1 MPTKRALIVD
11 DSTTAQYRLKKMLR
25 VYDLQID
32 AVDSGEAA
40 LLHLASNVPDVI
52 FMDHLMPGMDGFR
65 ALQIIKSHPETAMI
79 PVIMYTSKSGDVY
92 TGQARALGALDVIS
106 KDTINSA
113 DLSKVMNGIHIFHR
127 DDQAAAQDAADG
139 ESDGRNFGGSDGTPT
154 PTSTAQERAP
164 LDFSDL
170 PKAEPVAARVESSSA
185 DNSRRIELR
194 ISQLEHAID
203 DSRRVITARL
213 VREIQKL
220 RYNITRELT
229 EHLGAANLQK
239 STPDTPVNHLPLSP
253 NPESNQVDNR
263 QGGGLLA
270 FATLA
275 LVVVV
280 GGLMWNHFT
289 KLNERLTALSEQQA
303 EQRSHLNSISNSILE
318 MQAALE
324 SHGSTQAQQG
334 IANSNKVVKASTLN
348 DLVSSFN
355 QRGEMP
361 FSPDVM
367 EPKTVERLTGF
378 VERIGQQGF
387 KGAVWVNLSAGDF
400 CVITDSAGQAQLP
413 AKGTRMSDCI
423 LLSELYRIE
432 NLLDEAVEE
441 IDDNVTRLGSVNK
454 GDINVIVS
462 RLDDN
467 LLPYPTRQPQMLA
480 SDWNKIAQ
488 SNNRLSLELSD
499 VDSLQ

>member
-40 LLHLASNVPDVI
+40 LLHLANTVPDVI

-79 PVIMYTSKSGDVY
+79 PVIMYTSKSGDLY

-106 KDTINSA
+106 KDTINST

-127 DDQAAAQDAADG
+127 NDEQATAEIPAAIEETDNDIQPTLDAPPP
-139 ESDGRNFGGSDGTPT
+139 R
-154 PTSTAQERAP
+154 
-164 LDFSDL
+164 LDLSEL
-170 PKAEPVAARVESSSA
+170 PKIDTLPPRGEGPST

-220 RYNITRELT
+220 RYNISRELT
-229 EHLGAANLQK
+229 EHLAKDKPAGQVAAEQ
-239 STPDTPVNHLPLSP
+239 PDAEQPPAPLPA
-253 NPESNQVDNR
+253 SNTSFTSWAS
-263 QGGGLLA
+263 LILI
-270 FATLA
+270 L
-275 LVVVV
+275 VV
-280 GGLMWNHFT
+280 GGFMLNQFN
-289 KLNERLTALSEQQA
+289 KLDQRLTALSEQQA
-303 EQRSHLNSISNSILE
+303 EQRSHLNGISNNILQMQTAVE
-318 MQAALE
+318 MQGDL
-324 SHGSTQAQQG
+324 QARQG
-334 IANSNKVVKASTLN
+334 IANSNKVVKASMLN
-348 DLVSSFN
+348 DLVWAFN
-355 QRGEMP
+355 QSGEMAFNP
-361 FSPDVM
+361 GIMDP
-367 EPKTVERLTGF
+367 EAIQRLNEF
-378 VERIGQQGF
+378 VQRIGQQGF

-400 CVITDSAGQAQLP
+400 CVVTDSAGQAHLP
-413 AKGTRMSDCI
+413 PKDARMGDCM

-432 NLLDEAVEE
+432 NLLDQAVEE
-441 IDDNVTRLGSVNK
+441 IDASVSSISSVSK

-467 LLPYPTRQPQMLA
+467 LLNYPPRQPQTLA
-480 SDWNKIAQ
+480 SKWNEIAGN
-488 SNNRLSLELSD
+488 NNRLTLELSD